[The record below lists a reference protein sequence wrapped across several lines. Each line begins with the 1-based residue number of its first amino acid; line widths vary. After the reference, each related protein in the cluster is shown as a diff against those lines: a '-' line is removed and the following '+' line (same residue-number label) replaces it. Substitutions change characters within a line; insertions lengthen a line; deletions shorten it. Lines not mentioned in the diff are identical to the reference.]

1 MDLVP
6 GLLAMQMSRVFT
18 VSENQKMLIDFPKI
32 IYLQKLDL
40 YKSNRIFAILAYQR
54 ILTTA

>member
-18 VSENQKMLIDFPKI
+18 VSENKKNVDSSPGKPLGAGGHNSK
-32 IYLQKLDL
+32 
-40 YKSNRIFAILAYQR
+40 
-54 ILTTA
+54 